1 MATARSTTNSD
12 IHSQLNGYVTD
23 YLTKHMYDANT
34 SWPLRKTI
42 RLPKQPN
49 SKPITRTSAPKTK
62 PSATGHNNTTAKPA
76 KKTKIISNGIVRQTS
91 QLIDSVTIPDLNTAL
106 NITTPQTRKL
116 YQREHQRAHTI
127 TNQFNLDSNTSI
139 NIAKILKNHDDTDF
153 NLVIQAAHYF
163 ANHNT
168 ENMTPRMVP
177 IPGFSAKWLGKT
189 TSNRCKAI
197 CKLLK
202 REQLALNDRHGEI
215 RLRLLDTQHHNQPDL
230 IVTQPWTDGA
240 PHDITHIIIVENK
253 DTYQAI
259 PTIEH
264 AICIFGS
271 GHAATRIKT
280 LLPWITTTP
289 HIIYWG
295 DIDADGLEI
304 LSELRQTGITCDS
317 ILMDSTA
324 YKTYE
329 PYGTKLDT
337 KKQPLK
343 QRDPKPTPG
352 LTQHERNLNTNNS
365 CTGKTRNL
373 PTNRTRTHPHQRRND
388 NTPQPTPM
396 EHNTP
401 QIEHLFEI
409 ITKMRYPK
417 QLEQRTTTSGGKPW
431 QPNATTQ
438 QTATS

>member
-42 RLPKQPN
+42 RLPKQAELEAHYTHIRAQDEAIRN
-49 SKPITRTSAPKTK
+49 WAQQHHCETSEKTK
-62 PSATGHNNTTAKPA
+62 V
-76 KKTKIISNGIVRQTS
+76 ISNGIVRQTS

-240 PHDITHIIIVENK
+240 PHDITHIIIVEKQRHLPSHTHDRTRHLHIRQRTRGNPNQNTTTL
-253 DTYQAI
+253 DHNHTPHHLLGRHRRRRPRNTLRTTTNRHHLRLHTHGQHSI
-259 PTIEH
+259 QNIRTIRH
-264 AICIFGS
+264 QTR
-271 GHAATRIKT
+271 HQKTTPQNTRPQTNTRTHATRKKLIRTT
-280 LLPWITTTP
+280 L
-289 HIIYWG
+289 HR
-295 DIDADGLEI
+295 E
-304 LSELRQTGITCDS
+304 
-317 ILMDSTA
+317 
-324 YKTYE
+324 K
-329 PYGTKLDT
+329 
-337 KKQPLK
+337 
-343 QRDPKPTPG
+343 
-352 LTQHERNLNTNNS
+352 H
-365 CTGKTRNL
+365 NL

>member
-42 RLPKQPN
+42 RLPKQAELEAHYTHIRAQDEAIRN
-49 SKPITRTSAPKTK
+49 WAQQHHCETSE
-62 PSATGHNNTTAKPA
+62 
-76 KKTKIISNGIVRQTS
+76 KTKIISNGIVRQTS

-253 DTYQAI
+253 DTYQSH
-259 PTIEH
+259 TH
-264 AICIFGS
+264 NR
-271 GHAATRIKT
+271 TRHLHIRQRT
-280 LLPWITTTP
+280 RGDPNQNTTTLDHNHTP
-289 HIIYWG
+289 HHLLG
-295 DIDADGLEI
+295 RHRRRRPRNT
-304 LSELRQTGITCDS
+304 LRTTTNRHHLRLHTHGQHSIQNIRTIRHQTRHQ
-317 ILMDSTA
+317 
-324 YKTYE
+324 KTT
-329 PYGTKLDT
+329 PQNTRPQTNTRTHTTRKKLIRT
-337 KKQPLK
+337 TLHREK
-343 QRDPKPTPG
+343 
-352 LTQHERNLNTNNS
+352 H
-365 CTGKTRNL
+365 NL

>member
-1 MATARSTTNSD
+1 MATARSTTSSD

-42 RLPKQPN
+42 RLPKQAELEAHYTHIRAQDEAIRN
-49 SKPITRTSAPKTK
+49 WAQQHHCETSE
-62 PSATGHNNTTAKPA
+62 
-76 KKTKIISNGIVRQTS
+76 KTKIISNGIVRQTS

-259 PTIEH
+259 PTTEH

-343 QRDPKPTPG
+343 TRDPKPTPG
-352 LTQHERNLNTNNS
+352 LTQHERNLYEQL
-365 CTGKTRNL
+365 CTGKNTTYLRIEQERIPINDAMTIL
-373 PTNRTRTHPHQRRND
+373 HNQHQWNTTHH
-388 NTPQPTPM
+388 
-396 EHNTP
+396 
-401 QIEHLFEI
+401 
-409 ITKMRYPK
+409 K
-417 QLEQRTTTSGGKPW
+417 
-431 QPNATTQ
+431 
-438 QTATS
+438 

>member
-42 RLPKQPN
+42 RLPKQAELEAHYTHIRAQDEAIRN
-49 SKPITRTSAPKTK
+49 WAQQHHCETSEKTK
-62 PSATGHNNTTAKPA
+62 V
-76 KKTKIISNGIVRQTS
+76 ISNGIVRQTS

-168 ENMTPRMVP
+168 EN
-177 IPGFSAKWLGKT
+177 
-189 TSNRCKAI
+189 
-197 CKLLK
+197 
-202 REQLALNDRHGEI
+202 
-215 RLRLLDTQHHNQPDL
+215 
-230 IVTQPWTDGA
+230 
-240 PHDITHIIIVENK
+240 K

-259 PTIEH
+259 PTTEH

-343 QRDPKPTPG
+343 IRDPKPTPG
-352 LTQHERNLNTNNS
+352 LTQHERNLYEQL
-365 CTGKTRNL
+365 CTGKNTTYLRIEQERIPINDAMTIL
-373 PTNRTRTHPHQRRND
+373 HNQHQWNTTHH
-388 NTPQPTPM
+388 
-396 EHNTP
+396 
-401 QIEHLFEI
+401 
-409 ITKMRYPK
+409 K
-417 QLEQRTTTSGGKPW
+417 
-431 QPNATTQ
+431 
-438 QTATS
+438 

>member
-42 RLPKQPN
+42 RLPKQTELEAHYTHIRAQDEAIRN
-49 SKPITRTSAPKTK
+49 WAQQHHCETSEKTK
-62 PSATGHNNTTAKPA
+62 V
-76 KKTKIISNGIVRQTS
+76 ISNGIVRQTS

-139 NIAKILKNHDDTDF
+139 NIAKILKNH
-153 NLVIQAAHYF
+153 
-163 ANHNT
+163 
-168 ENMTPRMVP
+168 
-177 IPGFSAKWLGKT
+177 
-189 TSNRCKAI
+189 
-197 CKLLK
+197 
-202 REQLALNDRHGEI
+202 GEI

-259 PTIEH
+259 PTTEH
-264 AICIFGS
+264 AICIFGN

-343 QRDPKPTPG
+343 ARDPKPTPG
-352 LTQHERNLNTNNS
+352 LTQHERNLYEQL
-365 CTGKTRNL
+365 CTGKNTTYLRIEQERIPINDAMTIL
-373 PTNRTRTHPHQRRND
+373 HNQHQWNTTHH
-388 NTPQPTPM
+388 
-396 EHNTP
+396 
-401 QIEHLFEI
+401 
-409 ITKMRYPK
+409 K
-417 QLEQRTTTSGGKPW
+417 
-431 QPNATTQ
+431 
-438 QTATS
+438 

>member
-42 RLPKQPN
+42 RLPKQAELEAHYTHIRAQDEAIRN
-49 SKPITRTSAPKTK
+49 WAQQHHCETSE
-62 PSATGHNNTTAKPA
+62 
-76 KKTKIISNGIVRQTS
+76 KTKIISNGIVRQTS

-202 REQLALNDRHGEI
+202 REQLALNDRHGNPTPTPRHTTPQPTRPHRDTTMDRRRATRHHPHHHRGKQRHLPSHTHNRTRHLHI
-215 RLRLLDTQHHNQPDL
+215 RQRTRGNPNQNTTTLDHNHTPHHLLGRHRRRRPRNTLRTTTNRHHLRLHTHGQHSIQNIRTIRHQTRHQKTTPQNTRPQ
-230 IVTQPWTDGA
+230 TNTR
-240 PHDITHIIIVENK
+240 TH
-253 DTYQAI
+253 
-259 PTIEH
+259 
-264 AICIFGS
+264 
-271 GHAATRIKT
+271 ATRKKLIRTT
-280 LLPWITTTP
+280 L
-289 HIIYWG
+289 HR
-295 DIDADGLEI
+295 E
-304 LSELRQTGITCDS
+304 
-317 ILMDSTA
+317 
-324 YKTYE
+324 K
-329 PYGTKLDT
+329 
-337 KKQPLK
+337 
-343 QRDPKPTPG
+343 
-352 LTQHERNLNTNNS
+352 H
-365 CTGKTRNL
+365 NL

>member
-42 RLPKQPN
+42 RLPKQAELEAHYTHIRAQDEAIRN
-49 SKPITRTSAPKTK
+49 WAQQHHCETSE
-62 PSATGHNNTTAKPA
+62 
-76 KKTKIISNGIVRQTS
+76 KTKIISNGIVRQTS

-240 PHDITHIIIVENK
+240 PHDITHIIIIVEKQRHLPSHTHNR
-253 DTYQAI
+253 
-259 PTIEH
+259 
-264 AICIFGS
+264 
-271 GHAATRIKT
+271 TRHLHIRQRT
-280 LLPWITTTP
+280 RGNPNQNTTTLDHNHTP
-289 HIIYWG
+289 HHLLG
-295 DIDADGLEI
+295 RHRRRRPRNT
-304 LSELRQTGITCDS
+304 LRTTTNRHHLRLHTHGQHSIQNIRTIRHQTRHQ
-317 ILMDSTA
+317 
-324 YKTYE
+324 KTT
-329 PYGTKLDT
+329 PQNTRPQTNTRTHTTRKKLIRT
-337 KKQPLK
+337 TLHREK
-343 QRDPKPTPG
+343 
-352 LTQHERNLNTNNS
+352 H
-365 CTGKTRNL
+365 NL

>member
-42 RLPKQPN
+42 RLPKQAELEAHYTHIRAQDEAIRN
-49 SKPITRTSAPKTK
+49 WAQQHHCETSEKTK
-62 PSATGHNNTTAKPA
+62 V
-76 KKTKIISNGIVRQTS
+76 ISNGIVRQTS

-215 RLRLLDTQHHNQPDL
+215 RLRLLDTQHHNQSNTAVL
-230 IVTQPWTDGA
+230 A
-240 PHDITHIIIVENK
+240 
-253 DTYQAI
+253 
-259 PTIEH
+259 TISSLAH
-264 AICIFGS
+264 VLHGV
-271 GHAATRIKT
+271 
-280 LLPWITTTP
+280 
-289 HIIYWG
+289 
-295 DIDADGLEI
+295 
-304 LSELRQTGITCDS
+304 
-317 ILMDSTA
+317 
-324 YKTYE
+324 
-329 PYGTKLDT
+329 PYGWIVFFNGMVRLSPD
-337 KKQPLK
+337 QVGSSDS
-343 QRDPKPTPG
+343 RKPSRSGSPT
-352 LTQHERNLNTNNS
+352 S
-365 CTGKTRNL
+365 CLSYDQSSRC
-373 PTNRTRTHPHQRRND
+373 
-388 NTPQPTPM
+388 
-396 EHNTP
+396 
-401 QIEHLFEI
+401 
-409 ITKMRYPK
+409 
-417 QLEQRTTTSGGKPW
+417 
-431 QPNATTQ
+431 NA
-438 QTATS
+438 

>member
-42 RLPKQPN
+42 RLPKQTELEAHYTHIRAQDEAIRN
-49 SKPITRTSAPKTK
+49 WAQQHHCETSEKTK
-62 PSATGHNNTTAKPA
+62 V
-76 KKTKIISNGIVRQTS
+76 ISNGIVRQTS

-215 RLRLLDTQHHNQPDL
+215 RLRLLDTQHHNQPE
-230 IVTQPWTDGA
+230 
-240 PHDITHIIIVENK
+240 PHR
-253 DTYQAI
+253 DT
-259 PTIEH
+259 TMDRRR
-264 AICIFGS
+264 
-271 GHAATRIKT
+271 ATRHHPHHHRGKQRH
-280 LLPWITTTP
+280 LPSHTHNRTRHLHIRQRTRGNPNQNTTTLDHNHTP
-289 HIIYWG
+289 HHLLG
-295 DIDADGLEI
+295 RHRRRRPRNT
-304 LSELRQTGITCDS
+304 LRTTTNRHHLRLHTHGQHSIQNIRTIRHQTRHQ
-317 ILMDSTA
+317 
-324 YKTYE
+324 KTT
-329 PYGTKLDT
+329 PQNTRSQTNTRTHTTRKKLIRT
-337 KKQPLK
+337 TLHREK
-343 QRDPKPTPG
+343 
-352 LTQHERNLNTNNS
+352 H
-365 CTGKTRNL
+365 NL

>member
-42 RLPKQPN
+42 RLPKQAELEAHYTHIRAQDEAIRN
-49 SKPITRTSAPKTK
+49 WAQQHHCETSE
-62 PSATGHNNTTAKPA
+62 
-76 KKTKIISNGIVRQTS
+76 KTKIISNGIVRQTS

-139 NIAKILKNHDDTDF
+139 NIAKSSKPRRHRLQPRHTSRTLLRQPQHRKHDPTHGPHPRIQRKMARQNNIKPLQS
-153 NLVIQAAHYF
+153 NLQTPQTRTTSPQRPPRR
-163 ANHNT
+163 NPT
-168 ENMTPRMVP
+168 PTPRH
-177 IPGFSAKWLGKT
+177 T
-189 TSNRCKAI
+189 TPQPTRPH
-197 CKLLK
+197 
-202 REQLALNDRHGEI
+202 RDTTMDR
-215 RLRLLDTQHHNQPDL
+215 R
-230 IVTQPWTDGA
+230 A

-259 PTIEH
+259 PTTEH

-343 QRDPKPTPG
+343 TRDPKPTPG
-352 LTQHERNLNTNNS
+352 LTQHERNLYEQL
-365 CTGKTRNL
+365 CTGKNTTYLRIEQERIPINDAMTIL
-373 PTNRTRTHPHQRRND
+373 HNQHQWNTTHH
-388 NTPQPTPM
+388 
-396 EHNTP
+396 
-401 QIEHLFEI
+401 
-409 ITKMRYPK
+409 K
-417 QLEQRTTTSGGKPW
+417 
-431 QPNATTQ
+431 
-438 QTATS
+438 

>member
-42 RLPKQPN
+42 RLPKQTELEAHYTHIRAQDEAIRN
-49 SKPITRTSAPKTK
+49 WAQQHHCETSE
-62 PSATGHNNTTAKPA
+62 
-76 KKTKIISNGIVRQTS
+76 KTKIISNGIVRQTS

-168 ENMTPRMVP
+168 ENITPTHGPHPRIQRKMARQNNIKPLQSNLQTPQTRTTSPQRPPRRNPTPTPRHTTPQPTRPHRDTTMDRRRATRHHP
-177 IPGFSAKWLGKT
+177 HHHRGKQRHLPSHTHNRTRHLHIRQRTRGNPNQNTTTLDHNHTPHHLLGRHRRRRPRNTLRTTTNRHHLRLHTHGQHSIQNIRTIRHQTRHQKT
-189 TSNRCKAI
+189 TPQNTRPQTNT
-197 CKLLK
+197 
-202 REQLALNDRHGEI
+202 R
-215 RLRLLDTQHHNQPDL
+215 
-230 IVTQPWTDGA
+230 
-240 PHDITHIIIVENK
+240 TH
-253 DTYQAI
+253 
-259 PTIEH
+259 
-264 AICIFGS
+264 
-271 GHAATRIKT
+271 ATRKKLIRTT
-280 LLPWITTTP
+280 L
-289 HIIYWG
+289 HR
-295 DIDADGLEI
+295 E
-304 LSELRQTGITCDS
+304 
-317 ILMDSTA
+317 
-324 YKTYE
+324 K
-329 PYGTKLDT
+329 
-337 KKQPLK
+337 
-343 QRDPKPTPG
+343 
-352 LTQHERNLNTNNS
+352 H
-365 CTGKTRNL
+365 NL

>member
-42 RLPKQPN
+42 RLPKQAELEAHYTHIRAQDEAIRN
-49 SKPITRTSAPKTK
+49 WAQQHHCETSE
-62 PSATGHNNTTAKPA
+62 
-76 KKTKIISNGIVRQTS
+76 KTKIISNGIVRQTS

-230 IVTQPWTDGA
+230 IVTQPWTPRLAGRHCGEQRHLPSHTHNRTRHLHIRQRTRGDPNQNTTTLDHNHT
-240 PHDITHIIIVENK
+240 PHHLLGRHRRRRPRNTLRTTTNRHHLRLHTHGQHSIQNIR
-253 DTYQAI
+253 
-259 PTIEH
+259 TIRH
-264 AICIFGS
+264 QTR
-271 GHAATRIKT
+271 HQKTTPQNTRPQTNTRTHATRKKLIRTT
-280 LLPWITTTP
+280 L
-289 HIIYWG
+289 HR
-295 DIDADGLEI
+295 E
-304 LSELRQTGITCDS
+304 
-317 ILMDSTA
+317 
-324 YKTYE
+324 K
-329 PYGTKLDT
+329 
-337 KKQPLK
+337 
-343 QRDPKPTPG
+343 
-352 LTQHERNLNTNNS
+352 H
-365 CTGKTRNL
+365 NL

>member
-42 RLPKQPN
+42 RLPKQAELEAHYTHIRAQDEAIRN
-49 SKPITRTSAPKTK
+49 WAQQHHCETSEKTK
-62 PSATGHNNTTAKPA
+62 V
-76 KKTKIISNGIVRQTS
+76 ISNGIVRQTS

-259 PTIEH
+259 PTTEH

-289 HIIYWG
+289 PHHLLG
-295 DIDADGLEI
+295 RHRRRRPRNT
-304 LSELRQTGITCDS
+304 LRTTTNRHHLRLHTHGQHSIQNIRTIRHQTRHQ
-317 ILMDSTA
+317 
-324 YKTYE
+324 KTT
-329 PYGTKLDT
+329 PQNTRPQTNTRTHTTRKKLIRT
-337 KKQPLK
+337 TLHREK
-343 QRDPKPTPG
+343 
-352 LTQHERNLNTNNS
+352 H
-365 CTGKTRNL
+365 NL

>member
-42 RLPKQPN
+42 RLPKQAELEAHYTHIRAQDEAIRN
-49 SKPITRTSAPKTK
+49 WAQQHHCETSE
-62 PSATGHNNTTAKPA
+62 
-76 KKTKIISNGIVRQTS
+76 KTKIISNGIVRQTS

-116 YQREHQRAHTI
+116 YQREHQRARTI

-253 DTYQAI
+253 TPTKPYPQQNTPSAYSAADTRQ
-259 PTIEH
+259 PE
-264 AICIFGS
+264 S
-271 GHAATRIKT
+271 KT

-289 HIIYWG
+289 PHHLLG
-295 DIDADGLEI
+295 RHRRRRPRNT
-304 LSELRQTGITCDS
+304 LRTTTNRHHLRLHTHGQHS
-317 ILMDSTA
+317 IQKHTNHTAPNSTP
-324 YKTYE
+324 KNN
-329 PYGTKLDT
+329 PS
-337 KKQPLK
+337 K

-352 LTQHERNLNTNNS
+352 LTQHERNLYEQL
-365 CTGKTRNL
+365 CTGKNTTYLRIEQERI
-373 PTNRTRTHPHQRRND
+373 PTQRRND

-396 EHNTP
+396 D
-401 QIEHLFEI
+401 
-409 ITKMRYPK
+409 
-417 QLEQRTTTSGGKPW
+417 TTHHK
-431 QPNATTQ
+431 
-438 QTATS
+438 

>member
-42 RLPKQPN
+42 RLPKQTELEAHYTHIRAQDEAIRN
-49 SKPITRTSAPKTK
+49 WAQQHHCETSEKTK
-62 PSATGHNNTTAKPA
+62 V
-76 KKTKIISNGIVRQTS
+76 ISNGIVRQTS

-215 RLRLLDTQHHNQPDL
+215 RLRLL
-230 IVTQPWTDGA
+230 
-240 PHDITHIIIVENK
+240 
-253 DTYQAI
+253 
-259 PTIEH
+259 
-264 AICIFGS
+264 
-271 GHAATRIKT
+271 ATRHHPHHHRGKQRH
-280 LLPWITTTP
+280 LPSHTHNRTRHLHIRQRTRGNPNQNTTTLDHNHTP
-289 HIIYWG
+289 HHLLG
-295 DIDADGLEI
+295 RHRRRRPRNT
-304 LSELRQTGITCDS
+304 LRTTTNRHHLRLHTHGQHSIQNIRTIRHQTRHQ
-317 ILMDSTA
+317 
-324 YKTYE
+324 KTT
-329 PYGTKLDT
+329 PQNTRPQTNTRTHTTRKKLIRT
-337 KKQPLK
+337 TLHREK
-343 QRDPKPTPG
+343 
-352 LTQHERNLNTNNS
+352 H
-365 CTGKTRNL
+365 NL

>member
-42 RLPKQPN
+42 RLPKQTELEAHYTHIRAQDEAIRN
-49 SKPITRTSAPKTK
+49 WAQQHHCETSEKTK
-62 PSATGHNNTTAKPA
+62 V
-76 KKTKIISNGIVRQTS
+76 ISNGIVRQTS

-259 PTIEH
+259 PTTEH

-289 HIIYWG
+289 PHHLLG
-295 DIDADGLEI
+295 RHRRRRPRNT
-304 LSELRQTGITCDS
+304 LRTTTNRHHLRLHTHGQHSIQNIRTIRHQTRHQ
-317 ILMDSTA
+317 
-324 YKTYE
+324 KTT
-329 PYGTKLDT
+329 PQNTRPQTNTRTHTTRKKLIRT
-337 KKQPLK
+337 TLHREK
-343 QRDPKPTPG
+343 
-352 LTQHERNLNTNNS
+352 H
-365 CTGKTRNL
+365 NL

>member
-42 RLPKQPN
+42 RLPKQTELEAHYTHIRAQDEAIRN
-49 SKPITRTSAPKTK
+49 WAQQHHCETSE
-62 PSATGHNNTTAKPA
+62 
-76 KKTKIISNGIVRQTS
+76 KTKIISNGIVRQTS
-91 QLIDSVTIPDLNTAL
+91 QLINSVTIPDLNTAL

-139 NIAKILKNHDDTDF
+139 NIAKILKNH
-153 NLVIQAAHYF
+153 
-163 ANHNT
+163 
-168 ENMTPRMVP
+168 
-177 IPGFSAKWLGKT
+177 
-189 TSNRCKAI
+189 
-197 CKLLK
+197 
-202 REQLALNDRHGEI
+202 GEI

-259 PTIEH
+259 PTTEH

-343 QRDPKPTPG
+343 TRDPKPTPG
-352 LTQHERNLNTNNS
+352 LTQHERNLYEQL
-365 CTGKTRNL
+365 CTGKNTTYLRIEQERIPINDAMTIL
-373 PTNRTRTHPHQRRND
+373 HNQHQWNTTHH
-388 NTPQPTPM
+388 
-396 EHNTP
+396 
-401 QIEHLFEI
+401 
-409 ITKMRYPK
+409 K
-417 QLEQRTTTSGGKPW
+417 
-431 QPNATTQ
+431 
-438 QTATS
+438 

>member
-62 PSATGHNNTTAKPA
+62 PSATGTTTPLRNQR
-76 KKTKIISNGIVRQTS
+76 KTKIISNGIVRQTS

-264 AICIFGS
+264 ANLHIRQR
-271 GHAATRIKT
+271 TRGN
-280 LLPWITTTP
+280 PNQNTTTLDHNHTP
-289 HIIYWG
+289 HHLLG
-295 DIDADGLEI
+295 RHRRRRPRNT
-304 LSELRQTGITCDS
+304 LRTTTNRHHLRLHTHGQHSIQNIRTIRHQTRHQ
-317 ILMDSTA
+317 
-324 YKTYE
+324 KTT
-329 PYGTKLDT
+329 PQT
-337 KKQPLK
+337 
-343 QRDPKPTPG
+343 RDPKPTPG
-352 LTQHERNLNTNNS
+352 LTQHERNLYEQL
-365 CTGKTRNL
+365 CTGKNTTYLRIEQERIPINDAMTIL
-373 PTNRTRTHPHQRRND
+373 HNQHQWNTTHH
-388 NTPQPTPM
+388 
-396 EHNTP
+396 
-401 QIEHLFEI
+401 
-409 ITKMRYPK
+409 K
-417 QLEQRTTTSGGKPW
+417 
-431 QPNATTQ
+431 
-438 QTATS
+438 

>member
-42 RLPKQPN
+42 RLPKQAELEAHYTHIRAQDEAIRN
-49 SKPITRTSAPKTK
+49 WAQQHHCETSE
-62 PSATGHNNTTAKPA
+62 
-76 KKTKIISNGIVRQTS
+76 KTKIISNGIVRQTS

-116 YQREHQRAHTI
+116 YQREHQRARTI

-240 PHDITHIIIVENK
+240 PHDITHII
-253 DTYQAI
+253 
-259 PTIEH
+259 
-264 AICIFGS
+264 
-271 GHAATRIKT
+271 
-280 LLPWITTTP
+280 
-289 HIIYWG
+289 YWG

-343 QRDPKPTPG
+343 TRDPKPTPG
-352 LTQHERNLNTNNS
+352 LTQHERNLYEQL
-365 CTGKTRNL
+365 CTGKNTTYLRIEQERIPINDAMTIL
-373 PTNRTRTHPHQRRND
+373 HNQHQWNTTHH
-388 NTPQPTPM
+388 
-396 EHNTP
+396 
-401 QIEHLFEI
+401 
-409 ITKMRYPK
+409 K
-417 QLEQRTTTSGGKPW
+417 
-431 QPNATTQ
+431 
-438 QTATS
+438 

>member
-1 MATARSTTNSD
+1 MATVRSTTNSD

-42 RLPKQPN
+42 RLPKQTELEAHYTHIRAQDEAIRN
-49 SKPITRTSAPKTK
+49 WAQQHHCETSEKTK
-62 PSATGHNNTTAKPA
+62 V
-76 KKTKIISNGIVRQTS
+76 ISNGIVRQTS

-139 NIAKILKNHDDTDF
+139 DIAKILKNHDDTDF

-163 ANHNT
+163 ATHNT

-259 PTIEH
+259 PTTEH
-264 AICIFGS
+264 AICIFGN

-337 KKQPLK
+337 KKT
-343 QRDPKPTPG
+343 TP
-352 LTQHERNLNTNNS
+352 QNTRPQTN
-365 CTGKTRNL
+365 TRTHATRKKLIRTTLHREKHNL

>member
-1 MATARSTTNSD
+1 MATVRSTTNSD

-42 RLPKQPN
+42 RLPKQTELEAHYTHIRAQDEAIRN
-49 SKPITRTSAPKTK
+49 WAQQHHCETSEKTK
-62 PSATGHNNTTAKPA
+62 V
-76 KKTKIISNGIVRQTS
+76 ISNGIVRQTS

-139 NIAKILKNHDDTDF
+139 NIAKILKNH
-153 NLVIQAAHYF
+153 
-163 ANHNT
+163 
-168 ENMTPRMVP
+168 
-177 IPGFSAKWLGKT
+177 
-189 TSNRCKAI
+189 
-197 CKLLK
+197 
-202 REQLALNDRHGEI
+202 GEI

-259 PTIEH
+259 PTTEH
-264 AICIFGS
+264 AICIFGN

-337 KKQPLK
+337 KKT
-343 QRDPKPTPG
+343 TPQSARPQ
-352 LTQHERNLNTNNS
+352 TNTR
-365 CTGKTRNL
+365 THTTRKKLIRTTLHREKHNL

-409 ITKMRYPK
+409 ITKIRYPK